1 MARGEDFKKFRNTKS
16 TGFVESTD
24 GLDRRTGIP
33 WVDPRRG
40 DASRGTGLG
49 SEITELIVATVAS
62 FAFLLFTL
70 IKFEKFKK
78 DTYSIKNIIFFY
90 IIFNYFLSYYI
101 IYPTLSSKIYTSQII
116 SIIVYISSKII
127 FRIDFTQIFI

>member
-1 MARGEDFKKFRNTKS
+1 MARGEDFKKFRNIKS

-49 SEITELIVATVAS
+49 SEITELIVTTVAS

-78 DTYSIKNIIFFY
+78 DTYSIKNIIFF
-90 IIFNYFLSYYI
+90 
-101 IYPTLSSKIYTSQII
+101 T
-116 SIIVYISSKII
+116 
-127 FRIDFTQIFI
+127 